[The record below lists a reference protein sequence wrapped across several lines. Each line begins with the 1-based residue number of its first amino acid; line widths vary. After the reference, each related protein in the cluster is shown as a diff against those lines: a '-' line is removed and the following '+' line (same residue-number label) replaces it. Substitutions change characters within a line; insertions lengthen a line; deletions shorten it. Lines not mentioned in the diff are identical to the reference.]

1 MISISYDK
9 KKKKAVISGDHFSEI
24 REHFS
29 VENPSARFNRGFR
42 FIPKR
47 LYSITPTGQFDIGL
61 LEEIKKFVL
70 LKQYNTTFNI
80 SQETLEAL
88 NPKYKEDR
96 ICELKL
102 PLRDYQ
108 KSAVE
113 SCLNKGRG
121 VCILGTGAGKT
132 LISASLIE
140 NIFQRSKNKNT
151 FKCLVI
157 VPDLGLV
164 DQTFNDF
171 NEYGV
176 TFTKTKWTGSNKPD
190 LVSNVIIANSAILQS
205 KFEENDWLRFV
216 DVVIIDEC
224 HKLSSGNKITK
235 LFQKINTDNKFGFTG
250 TLPEAQIDKW
260 NIIGKIGPVL
270 IEKSSFSL
278 REENFLTN
286 VAIKIF
292 EIKYNTKPKFISNTN
307 IKNEKYRNELDFIY
321 SNNFRNRVIT
331 TACSNFKNN
340 SLVLVNHL
348 DHGEKLFNLLRDKL
362 PDRMVFFI
370 KGEVEVDIR
379 NEIKELMEKNTNV
392 VCIAMS
398 SIFSTGVNIKNIH
411 MILFGSGGKSF
422 IRVVQSIGRGLRLHS
437 DKQKLIIIDLAD
449 DLEYGIKHAIKR
461 KEIYSKEKICYTE
474 HIISEK

>member
-1 MISISYDK
+1 MISISYDR
-9 KKKKAVISGDHFSEI
+9 KKKKAIISGDYFSEI

-29 VENPSARFNRGFR
+29 VENPSAKFNRSFR

-61 LEEIKKFVL
+61 LGEIQKYIL
-70 LKQYNTTFNI
+70 LKQYNTKFDI
-80 SQETLEAL
+80 SEETKAVL
-88 NPKYKEDR
+88 NPNFESD
-96 ICELKL
+96 IISELAL

-108 KSAVE
+108 KDAVNL
-113 SCLNKGRG
+113 CLDKGRG

-132 LISASLIE
+132 LIIASLIE
-140 NIFQRSKNKNT
+140 NIYKRVKNKNT

-171 NEYGV
+171 SEYNIS
-176 TFTKTKWTGSNKPD
+176 FTKTKWTGSNKPD
-190 LVSNVIIANSAILQS
+190 LLANIIIANSAILQS

-216 DVVIIDEC
+216 DVVIVDEC
-224 HKLSSGNKITK
+224 HKLTSGNKITK
-235 LFQKINTDNKFGFTG
+235 LVQKINTDNKFGFTG
-250 TLPEAQIDKW
+250 TLPESQIDKW

-270 IEKSSFSL
+270 IEKSSHSL
-278 REENFLTN
+278 REENFLTT
-286 VAIKIF
+286 VAVKIF
-292 EIKYNTKPKFISNTN
+292 EIQYNTKPIRPVISNG
-307 IKNEKYRNELDFIY
+307 KNEKYRNELDFIY
-321 SNNFRNRVIT
+321 SNSFRNKVIST
-331 TACSNFKNN
+331 TCTNFKNN

-348 DHGEKLFNLLRDKL
+348 DHGERLYNLLKDKL
-362 PDRMVFFI
+362 TDRMVFFI
-370 KGEVEVDIR
+370 KGDVEVDIR
-379 NEIKELMEKNTNV
+379 NEIKDMMEKNTNV

-411 MILFGSGGKSF
+411 MILFASGGKSF

-449 DLEYGIKHAIKR
+449 NLEYGLKHSIKR
-461 KEIYSKEKICYTE
+461 KEIYNKEKICYTE
-474 HIISEK
+474 HIIVEK